1 MVAWCGRCRESK
13 GATPRAE
20 RPRGCGHGGC
30 SAGSRTG
37 GGSGADAGEGRAQGG
52 RDGQGERDKGA
63 RGERE
68 LVRLLQPCVPEGWT
82 VRRAMAYEPGHDLR
96 VVDETGNVAPGGWAI
111 EGKRYGSFDV
121 SEVLRGPSAR
131 WLDWWRQTL
140 RQAHQVNRAPM
151 LCTRGDRRPWW
162 VWTHEALGG
171 RAVHIELVVDGRTV
185 CGTLLED
192 VLHEVHSG

>member
-1 MVAWCGRCRESK
+1 MVDNESSAARTAGVVGVVMAGVAQVVGLMAAVVPALVKAGRK
-13 GATPRAE
+13 GAEMGKA
-20 RPRGCGHGGC
+20 
-30 SAGSRTG
+30 S
-37 GGSGADAGEGRAQGG
+37 
-52 RDGQGERDKGA
+52 RDKGA

-68 LVRLLQPCVPEGWT
+68 LVRLLKPCVPEGWT

-111 EGKRYGSFDV
+111 EGKRYGDFTV
-121 SEVLRGPSAR
+121 GEVVRGPSAR

-140 RQAHQVNRAPM
+140 RQADQVGRAPM

-171 RAVHIELVVDGRTV
+171 AAVHIELTIDGRTV

-192 VLHEVHSG
+192 VLHEVHSGRG